1 MEAKYVQAVRK
12 KKIAQKQ
19 MELQKENEKKIR
31 RKAFSHKMSV
41 MYNPLAAL
49 TFVAIYWAI
58 GLKNA
63 QFY

>member
-1 MEAKYVQAVRK
+1 VEAKYVQAVRNK
-12 KKIAQKQ
+12 EIAQKQ
-19 MELQKENEKKIR
+19 KKQLDENEEKIK
-31 RKAFSHKMSV
+31 RKAFSHKLSV